1 MQRIKSE
8 ATRTS
13 GYDQVLNEKV
23 PGVIKIFTQ
32 LLINYH
38 LLSQYNHHRYG
49 KTDRNN
55 TKQKTERNQS

>member
-13 GYDQVLNEKV
+13 GYDQVLKEK
-23 PGVIKIFTQ
+23 VIKIFTQ